1 MSAFQKVYSS
11 LLAGAIGSTFGT
23 PADLV
28 LIRMQSDSTL
38 PPQMRRNYK
47 NFFDA
52 LGRIVKE
59 EGVPGLWKGCAPT
72 VVRAMSLNLGMLT
85 SYDESKERLQKH
97 FKHNPNFVW
106 FMSSFI
112 SGSIAAFMSLPFD
125 NVKTKMQKM
134 TKNPDGTFPY
144 KSFVDCAV
152 KTAQKEGIQ
161 RFWAGFPTYVVRIA
175 PHVMIVSFS
184 WLKSYRPLWHLSILK
199 KFSNEQTYYLSQ
211 TLIFYHFTFNIIL
224 NSQFQ

>member
-134 TKNPDGTFPY
+134 TKI
-144 KSFVDCAV
+144 V
-152 KTAQKEGIQ
+152 KMEMNA
-161 RFWAGFPTYVVRIA
+161 
-175 PHVMIVSFS
+175 
-184 WLKSYRPLWHLSILK
+184 
-199 KFSNEQTYYLSQ
+199 
-211 TLIFYHFTFNIIL
+211 
-224 NSQFQ
+224 

>member
-1 MSAFQKVYSS
+1 MRQAVYTTTRLGIYFSLSDYLKYSVNGGANMSAFQKVYSS

-85 SYDESKERLQKH
+85 SYDESKERL
-97 FKHNPNFVW
+97 
-106 FMSSFI
+106 
-112 SGSIAAFMSLPFD
+112 
-125 NVKTKMQKM
+125 
-134 TKNPDGTFPY
+134 
-144 KSFVDCAV
+144 
-152 KTAQKEGIQ
+152 
-161 RFWAGFPTYVVRIA
+161 
-175 PHVMIVSFS
+175 
-184 WLKSYRPLWHLSILK
+184 
-199 KFSNEQTYYLSQ
+199 
-211 TLIFYHFTFNIIL
+211 
-224 NSQFQ
+224 

>member
-1 MSAFQKVYSS
+1 MELRDFTEGKKLNTNQIRLDSALMRQAVYTTTRLGIYFSLSDYLKYSVNGGSNMTGFQKIYSS

-38 PPQMRRNYK
+38 PPERRRNYK

-52 LGRIVKE
+52 FGRIVKE
-59 EGVPGLWKGCAPT
+59 EGAPGLWKGCAPT

-85 SYDESKERLQKH
+85 SYDESKERLEKH
-97 FKHNPNFVW
+97 FRHNPNLVW

-152 KTAQKEGIQ
+152 KTA
-161 RFWAGFPTYVVRIA
+161 
-175 PHVMIVSFS
+175 
-184 WLKSYRPLWHLSILK
+184 
-199 KFSNEQTYYLSQ
+199 
-211 TLIFYHFTFNIIL
+211 
-224 NSQFQ
+224 